1 MGLLQESKSKKR
13 INKDPNNTKW
23 IRDETTFGQ
32 RALRSQG
39 WQPGQFLGAQDAPHS
54 QLHTAA
60 NASYIRVLLKDDL
73 KGLGFD
79 RAKENEVTGLDV
91 FSDVLSR
98 LNGKSEDDIAGE
110 QMARLAVKTHAFVE
124 AKYGPMRFVRGGL
137 LVGDKVLEEA
147 GSEEKAME
155 SSSNEDS
162 GKKEKK
168 RKAAEVDE
176 DETSAKDTKEKKK
189 RRKEKAASEESES
202 TKSRKDK
209 KAAKSKSKSVDNS
222 DTEPESKE
230 ARRARKEA
238 KKARKEEKRLKK
250 EKKKA
255 KKAAAADSSSSSS
268 ESEADDS
275 ATGTSTPAT
284 GTSTPRVSRNFS
296 RSKYIASKKMAVL
309 DSKALA
315 QIFMVKT

>member
-1 MGLLQESKSKKR
+1 M
-13 INKDPNNTKW
+13 
-23 IRDETTFGQ
+23 
-32 RALRSQG
+32 
-39 WQPGQFLGAQDAPHS
+39 GAQDAPHS

-98 LNGKSEDDIAGE
+98 LNGKSEEAIAGE

-124 AKYGPMRFVRGGL
+124 QKYGPMRFVRGGL

-147 GSEEKAME
+147 ADENSTSSEDN
-155 SSSNEDS
+155 S
-162 GKKEKK
+162 KEKK
-168 RKAAEVDE
+168 RKAPEVDQDE
-176 DETSAKDTKEKKK
+176 DEPAQETKEKKK
-189 RRKEKAASEESES
+189 RRKDTDAES
-202 TKSRKDK
+202 TKKSRKEK
-209 KAAKSKSKSVDNS
+209 KSSKSKSKSVDNS
-222 DTEPESKE
+222 DDEPESKE

-255 KKAAAADSSSSSS
+255 KKADSSSSSS
-268 ESEADDS
+268 ESEDDS

-284 GTSTPRVSRNFS
+284 EASTPRLSRNFS

-315 QIFMVKT
+315 QVRLTWYP